1 VDSRHIVRLPMAHT
15 SPAIREYTVGWISAL
30 VTEYVVALEFL
41 DEEYGEKPV
50 HIPHDDNTY
59 RFGRIGD
66 HNVVMACLPKASYG
80 TTSAASVAKDMTRSF
95 PRSDSG

>member
-1 VDSRHIVRLPMAHT
+1 MAHT

-50 HIPHDDNTY
+50 HI
-59 RFGRIGD
+59 RIGD